1 MKEDRRGE
9 DDAVQAIE
17 HASMALDHAA
27 PVLDAAIAL
36 AAARGRTNPR
46 PRNLSPAIE
55 ESPPAPLADQS
66 SAIEAATSKAC
77 RREVVD
83 GNRNHREAESC
94 VERSPAKSRV
104 AFRSPPPR
112 DFGKP
117 GSAISN
123 RSQAFRTRSLWG
135 AEPVGAENERS
146 LRETGRERRSAP
158 PELPRTQTK
167 FATVPRQPRVLAPEI
182 AKDGKTAQSSDWL
195 VELRGFELTAIAAC
209 RRVRRR
215 RPRSRARA
223 DGARWII
230 APCASSRYYV
240 SLAGGETRPTSLS
253 GFALMRPG
261 RTLGS
266 FGRRR
271 GAMSRA
277 LRAPGR

>member
-1 MKEDRRGE
+1 MPPWPSIMRPQSLTPRSRLPPRVGEQITPEKFTPRHRGE
-9 DDAVQAIE
+9 P
-17 HASMALDHAA
+17 SSSNGG
-27 PVLDAAIAL
+27 PVI
-36 AAARGRTNPR
+36 R
-46 PRNLSPAIE
+46 
-55 ESPPAPLADQS
+55 
-66 SAIEAATSKAC
+66 
-77 RREVVD
+77 
-83 GNRNHREAESC
+83 HRS

-240 SLAGGETRPTSLS
+240 SLAEGETRPTSLS